1 MRNYKIIKA
10 RKMDKYLKYLVAFDK
25 SNRKF
30 KLSNDERL
38 LLDVVALAKHNG
50 KVMYVKDL
58 ITLNHIA
65 SQATLHK
72 ALKILVDK
80 KLLEFKITEEDGRLK
95 KVHLTKLAIK
105 RYNELSKAI
114 EDAIKN

>member
-1 MRNYKIIKA
+1 
-10 RKMDKYLKYLVAFDK
+10 MDKYLKYLVAFDK
-25 SNRKF
+25 SNSKF

-50 KVMYVKDL
+50 KVLYVKDL

-114 EDAIKN
+114 KDAIRN